1 VKVISKIVHNL
12 PGTLQDH
19 GEGEIIIADDATLE
33 KCDSIFVGGI
43 GKGIFGSDERGM
55 PPDNMENKLQ
65 TSHRELPAL
74 EQHDAKYPADVAEE
88 EKHMDQEAMVYG
100 RVDLQLQGMK
110 SEPAVRGD
118 SDHMDAVGGGQGNAI
133 SQGICKLE
141 WTCVAKQDYN
151 VNIASGIVA
160 YEFRGVRK
168 MQVTKQGTALSGHWT
183 NKLCC
188 FHSGYESLTAFFIW
202 SVPFLQLGKLE

>member
-1 VKVISKIVHNL
+1 M
-12 PGTLQDH
+12 
-19 GEGEIIIADDATLE
+19 
-33 KCDSIFVGGI
+33 
-43 GKGIFGSDERGM
+43 FGSAERRM

-100 RVDLQLQGMK
+100 RVDLQLQDMK

-118 SDHMDAVGGGQGNAI
+118 SGHMDTVGGGQGNAI
-133 SQGICKLE
+133 SRGICKLE

-168 MQVTKQGTALSGHWT
+168 MQATKQAWMIPNIPIPWLEKRGRSIEHQPGTMAGQRKHHTSCWNPG
-183 NKLCC
+183 
-188 FHSGYESLTAFFIW
+188 
-202 SVPFLQLGKLE
+202 